1 MKRSGT
7 RPVLALLGWTFLTG
21 CPALPQEKPA
31 AIAKKEKQ
39 AVTEHYLNSL
49 RTHDV
54 SLPNRAA
61 EIPADFLERV
71 AKMWKELDAESRD
84 IAVGTASRMRGPAA
98 GQFLLSV
105 ASLEGEES
113 STTAASSL
121 INHPDCPNGSTVLAA
136 TQRIRDGITR
146 ARLYLAAGVHGAP
159 IGVFEPI
166 AAKETNP
173 DARQAALEAMSRLG
187 HLPSLHTLFD
197 RVAKALPTEVV
208 VLHDGLIYVGDK
220 RLAKALIPWL
230 NKTDP
235 VVRLGSDRSPAMA
248 RQCDYAVW
256 TAHRLGIAVTLPANH
271 IDNYTPAILAAARPV
286 LQALPNLPPL

>member
-121 INHPDCPNGSTVLAA
+121 
-136 TQRIRDGITR
+136 
-146 ARLYLAAGVHGAP
+146 
-159 IGVFEPI
+159 
-166 AAKETNP
+166 
-173 DARQAALEAMSRLG
+173 
-187 HLPSLHTLFD
+187 
-197 RVAKALPTEVV
+197 
-208 VLHDGLIYVGDK
+208 
-220 RLAKALIPWL
+220 
-230 NKTDP
+230 
-235 VVRLGSDRSPAMA
+235 
-248 RQCDYAVW
+248 
-256 TAHRLGIAVTLPANH
+256 
-271 IDNYTPAILAAARPV
+271 
-286 LQALPNLPPL
+286 